1 MAILDDIAAAFRSPR
16 AEMDHQMSIMTEPRI
31 MMLGLT
37 ACCLSFVSEL
47 PAIAAN
53 VSIAGESIDVLNGRA
68 GALFITRVFFGV
80 LLLYSVAALSHILL
94 IPLKGQGNWQ
104 TARLSVCW
112 GAMVATPLVLMCGI
126 LKVFVSH
133 PIVLICY
140 NLTTIIFLWQFLACL
155 WRSEFPRISKT
166 E

>member
-80 LLLYSVAALSHILL
+80 LLIR
-94 IPLKGQGNWQ
+94 GNSERQ
-104 TARLSVCW
+104 RQARNCHKKI
-112 GAMVATPLVLMCGI
+112 MVVKL
-126 LKVFVSH
+126 
-133 PIVLICY
+133 
-140 NLTTIIFLWQFLACL
+140 
-155 WRSEFPRISKT
+155 
-166 E
+166 

>member
-1 MAILDDIAAAFRSPR
+1 
-16 AEMDHQMSIMTEPRI
+16 

-68 GALFITRVFFGV
+68 GALFIMRVIFWCFASLFGG
-80 LLLYSVAALSHILL
+80 ALAHIIL

-126 LKVFVSH
+126 LKAFVNH
-133 PIVLICY
+133 PIVLISY
-140 NLTTIIFLWQFLACL
+140 NLTTMIFLWQFLACL
-155 WRSEFPRISKT
+155 WRSEFPRINKT